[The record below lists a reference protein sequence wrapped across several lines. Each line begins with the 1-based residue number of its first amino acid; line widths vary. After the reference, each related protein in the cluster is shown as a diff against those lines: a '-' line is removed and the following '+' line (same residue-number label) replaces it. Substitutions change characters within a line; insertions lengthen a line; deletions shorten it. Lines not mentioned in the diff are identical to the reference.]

1 MADEAVEL
9 RLLGGFALSVGGR
22 PVTLA
27 PSAERLLAYL
37 ALEQRWIAR
46 PAMAAALWPDTSER
60 RAAGNLRSTLW
71 RITRVA
77 GQAVVVRRTHDLHL
91 DRQIPVDFV
100 RAGRQAADVGSLTTA
115 EALVADVLP
124 GWPEDWVAVH
134 RECFRQLRL
143 SALESLCA
151 HRRDHGRLREALS
164 AGLTA
169 VAADPLRESAYRE
182 LVSVHLADGNVAEAL
197 RQYHFY
203 RQLLGSQ
210 LGLAPS
216 RVMHELVAPLLGRR

>member
-1 MADEAVEL
+1 MADQAVEL

-22 PVTLA
+22 PVALA
-27 PSAERLLAYL
+27 PTAERLLAHL
-37 ALEQRWIAR
+37 ALEQRWITR
-46 PAMAAALWPDTSER
+46 TAMGAALWPDASER
-60 RAAGNLRSTLW
+60 RASGNLRSTLW
-71 RITRVA
+71 RIARVA
-77 GQAVVVRRTHDLHL
+77 GQPVVVRRTHDLRL
-91 DRQIPVDFV
+91 DSRVPVDFV
-100 RAGRQAADVGSLTTA
+100 RAGEQAADVGSLTTA
-115 EALVADVLP
+115 DALVSDLLP

-164 AGLTA
+164 VGLTA

-182 LVSVHLADGNVAEAL
+182 LVAVHLADGNAAEAL

-203 RQLLGSQ
+203 RRLLSTQ
-210 LGLAPS
+210 LGLTPS
-216 RVMHELVAPLLGRR
+216 RVMRELVAPLLRAP